1 MHLESD
7 FQIAPNLPKIGKI
20 MMVSYYSD
28 IVKLF
33 DIIVL
38 LFLILDSSPFFMSI
52 SLLVMQ
58 LRQYLIK
65 LPNNIQMA

>member
-1 MHLESD
+1 
-7 FQIAPNLPKIGKI
+7 
-20 MMVSYYSD
+20 MMVSYYPD